1 MKVFRTYTEEE
12 KLVRGCVKG
21 KARAQEQLYH
31 QHYRTMF
38 GVCLRYCK
46 DRDVAEDVLQD
57 GFIKVFKNIGKY
69 RGSGSLE
76 GWIRRIMVNTA
87 LEHHRKSSRFIAL
100 TDLEEAMSEDAGH
113 DVVDEMSGDE
123 IMQLIQE
130 LPDGYRTIFNLFAI
144 EGYTH
149 REIAAELNISEGTSK
164 SQFARAR
171 KQLQEKVIALQGD
184 NYGKAKSV

>member
-1 MKVFRTYTEEE
+1 MKVFGTYNEEE

-31 QHYRTMF
+31 KYYRTMF

-57 GFIKVFKNIGKY
+57 GFIKVFKHIGKY
-69 RGSGSLE
+69 RGAGSLE

-87 LEHHRKSSRFIAL
+87 LEHHRKAARFFAL
-100 TDLEEAMSEDAGH
+100 TDLDEAMSEDAGH
-113 DVVDEMSGDE
+113 DVVAQMGEEE
-123 IMQLIQE
+123 ILGLIQE

-144 EGYTH
+144 EGYSH
-149 REIAAELNISEGTSK
+149 REIAAQLNISEGTSK

-171 KQLQEKVIALQGD
+171 KQLQEKVLALQGD
-184 NYGKAKSV
+184 SYGKAKSV